1 MKFFLKIV
9 LMVVIFFIV
18 VFILLAAA
26 HKILN
31 FNPIEIFTTGFFGG
45 TKLENVSA
53 NVGQE
58 VVTPVFEIASL
69 EIFYPKVLTMIEASK
84 NEWWK
89 LNIGTVFVIIEY
101 DTFIKLG
108 VHDPHSIKMERID
121 NTVYVDESSII
132 IELLDTK
139 LSNFHHV
146 RTFTSNPLVMN
157 KNSEE
162 YILESINMMEGELT
176 KKMYEN
182 GKANFD
188 YAKRNFMDN
197 YRNLCK
203 SMGLEVVWK

>member
-1 MKFFLKIV
+1 MKFFIKIALIVIIFLIVTFV
-9 LMVVIFFIV
+9 LLGVAQKIFNFDIGE
-18 VFILLAAA
+18 IL
-26 HKILN
+26 
-31 FNPIEIFTTGFFGG
+31 TGYFGG
-45 TKLENVSA
+45 TKLKNVRV

-58 VVTPVFEIASL
+58 VATPVFEIASL

-108 VHDPHSIKMERID
+108 VHDPHSIKMERIE

-139 LSNFHHV
+139 LNNFHHV
-146 RTFTSNPLVMN
+146 KTFTSNPLVMN

-162 YILESINMMEGELT
+162 YILDSINLMEGELI
-176 KKMYEN
+176 KKMKEN
-182 GKANFD
+182 GKANFE
-188 YAKRNFMDN
+188 YAKKNFMDN
-197 YRNLCK
+197 YGNLCK
-203 SMGLEVVWK
+203 SMGLEVVWR

>member
-1 MKFFLKIV
+1 
-9 LMVVIFFIV
+9 MVFVFFII
-18 VFILLAAA
+18 VFILLGVAQ
-26 HKILN
+26 KIFN
-31 FNPIEIFTTGFFGG
+31 FNIGEIFTGFFGG
-45 TKLENVSA
+45 TKLESVSV

-58 VVTPVFEIASL
+58 IATPVFEIASL

-108 VHDPHSIKMERID
+108 VHNPHSIKMERID

-132 IELLDTK
+132 IEILDTK

-162 YILESINMMEGELT
+162 YILESINLMESELT
-176 KKMYEN
+176 KKMNES
-182 GKANFD
+182 GKANFE
-188 YAKRNFMDN
+188 YAKKNFMDN
-197 YRNLCK
+197 YGNLCK
-203 SMGLEVVWK
+203 SMGLEVVYR

>member
-9 LMVVIFFIV
+9 LMVVIFFII
-18 VFILLAAA
+18 VFILLGAAQ
-26 HKILN
+26 KILN
-31 FNPIEIFTTGFFGG
+31 IKIGEILTNFFGG
-45 TKLENVSA
+45 TKLESVSVNVS
-53 NVGQE
+53 QE

-101 DTFIKLG
+101 DSLIKLG
-108 VHDPHSIKMERID
+108 IRNPQLIKIERD
-121 NTVYVDESSII
+121 GDTVYVDESSII

-146 RTFTSNPLVMN
+146 KTFTSNPLVMN

-162 YILESINMMEGELT
+162 YILDSINLMESELT
-176 KKMYEN
+176 KKMKES
-182 GKANFD
+182 GQANFE
-188 YAKRNFMDN
+188 YAKKNFMDN
-197 YRNLCK
+197 YKNLCK
-203 SMGLEVVWK
+203 SMDLEVVWR

>member
-9 LMVVIFFIV
+9 LMVIIFFVI
-18 VFILLAAA
+18 VFILLGAAQR
-26 HKILN
+26 ILN
-31 FNPIEIFTTGFFGG
+31 FNIGEIFTNFFGG
-45 TKLENVSA
+45 TKLENVSV

-58 VVTPVFEIASL
+58 VAAPVFEIASL

-101 DTFIKLG
+101 DTLIKLG

-146 RTFTSNPLVMN
+146 RTFTSNPLVIN
-157 KNSEE
+157 NNSEQ
-162 YILESINMMEGELT
+162 YILDSINLMESELT
-176 KKMYEN
+176 KKMNES
-182 GKANFD
+182 GKANFE
-188 YAKRNFMDN
+188 YAKKNFMDN

-203 SMGLEVVWK
+203 SMGLEVVFR